1 MARDGNSEKMTKRSR
16 RRRCSTKTN
25 VEGEQSR
32 TLFTGPEFRGGGD
45 EDTSSEPLSSSMTT
59 NDLRVPPSTPLS
71 PVHRRIVIL
80 NDEIPK
86 RRFWFDDDINVRS
99 TVLTVLWLRKQ
110 SDWMLLLRSVWL
122 MRTTEPA
129 RLYDNDMILC
139 IKRAVKSWRV
149 TNHTAYWT

>member
-1 MARDGNSEKMTKRSR
+1 VYVQVEIATRMARDGNSEKMTKRSR

-32 TLFTGPEFRGGGD
+32 TLFTGPEFRGSGD

-71 PVHRRIVIL
+71 PVHRRIIIL

-99 TVLTVLWLRKQ
+99 TVLTVTAQTVGL
-110 SDWMLLLRSVWL
+110 DAAATVSVADAND
-122 MRTTEPA
+122 RTSA
-129 RLYDNDMILC
+129 VVRQRYDT
-139 IKRAVKSWRV
+139 V
-149 TNHTAYWT
+149 Y